1 MASKLFT
8 LDCCF
13 SPSPSLDWLNDLE
26 QEIENVL
33 KSLGLQ
39 GTSHKSRGGGVLATY
54 LDEEDR
60 CLNFRVQTDGLITID
75 LTDPVVEDL
84 GQPTKVRAEQEEQ
97 NEDAAF
103 VSPWGEMSDFVH
115 KLLSSLEKILEKHLG
130 DRIKRLRRLPP
141 LLRGGPWDP
150 YLCLSDGRLVQ
161 YDVQC
166 SLWNSHSGLQQVDIL
181 RSQQYGSMLLLDRDL
196 NLAESDLAYTDAITG
211 DGCFEYHDK
220 DVLVLGGGDGAI
232 LNHLR
237 KKEARF
243 ITMLEIDAEVMLAC
257 RTHLRGAC
265 EDSLDKLKGK
275 GYEIVVGD
283 CVPVMH
289 KYVQEDRKFDYVIN
303 DLTAVPLSS
312 SPHDDDWEFFLL
324 ILHLSLKV
332 LKGTGTYFTQGN
344 GASDKTAHT
353 RFEHALRSVK
363 PLVEFSRK
371 TVCVPSYMELWV
383 FYTVWKMREENDERC
398 KAREKEPRETGE
410 RHKEQ
415 E

>member
-13 SPSPSLDWLNDLE
+13 SPSPSLDWMNDLE
-26 QEIENVL
+26 HEIENAV
-33 KSLGLQ
+33 KTFGLQ
-39 GTSHKSRGGGVLATY
+39 GTNHKSRGGGFFATY
-54 LDEEDR
+54 LDKGDR
-60 CLNFRVQTDGLITID
+60 CLNFRVQSDGLITID

-84 GQPTKVRAEQEEQ
+84 VQPKVRAKQEEQ

-103 VSPWGEMSDFVH
+103 ASPWGEMSDFVDQ
-115 KLLSSLEKILEKHLG
+115 LLGSLEKILQKHLG

-150 YLCLSDGRLVQ
+150 YLSTSDGRLIQ

-166 SLWNSHSGLQQVDIL
+166 SLWNSHSGLQQIEVL

-232 LNHLR
+232 LNQLR

-275 GYEIVVGD
+275 GYEIIVGD
-283 CVPVMH
+283 CVPVLQ
-289 KYVQEDRKFDYVIN
+289 KYVADDRKFDYVIN
-303 DLTAVPLSS
+303 DLTAVPLSG

-324 ILHLSLKV
+324 ILHLGLKV
-332 LKGTGTYFTQGN
+332 LKTTGTYFTQEIKRLPRHF
-344 GASDKTAHT
+344 GAQCSTQ
-353 RFEHALRSVK
+353 
-363 PLVEFSRK
+363 
-371 TVCVPSYMELWV
+371 CQ
-383 FYTVWKMREENDERC
+383 
-398 KAREKEPRETGE
+398 KAGSLLKVIGLAG
-410 RHKEQ
+410 Q
-415 E
+415 